1 MPKILIFGAA
11 GSGCTTLGKKL
22 ADKLGIRFIDSDDYY
37 WLPSDPPYTVP
48 RPVEEK
54 QSKLKADITQLSDWI
69 VAGSLHN
76 WGGFIVE
83 YLTHAVFLY
92 VPHDERMKRL
102 KLREQKRF
110 GARIEPQGDMAAKH
124 MAFME
129 WASSYDD
136 NDAQTS
142 RTRKKHLDWATTL
155 PCPVIKIEGCDSMA
169 ANLRKILSMVN
180 DDDTK

>member
-1 MPKILIFGAA
+1 MPNILIFGAA

-22 ADKLGIRFIDSDDYY
+22 AEKLGIRFIDSDDYY
-37 WLPSDPPYTVP
+37 WLPSDPPYTNP
-48 RPVEEK
+48 RPIEEK
-54 QSKLKADITQLSDWI
+54 QSKLKTDITPLSEWV

-92 VPHDERMKRL
+92 VPHDERMKSLRV
-102 KLREQKRF
+102 REQKRF
-110 GARIEPQGDMAAKH
+110 GSRIESQGDMAEKH
-124 MAFME
+124 HVFMS

-142 RTRKKHLDWATTL
+142 RTYKKHLDWAATL
-155 PCPVIKIEGCDSMA
+155 PCPVIKIEGCNSVA
-169 ANLRKILSMVN
+169 TNLKKIISVVN
-180 DDDTK
+180 NYEAK